1 MHQGQNRIE
10 RLLLSFSINEN
21 KIMYNIYKHT
31 MSAPDMSEPNTCI
44 INSKKVLNELKT
56 IGDAAQRLNK
66 EITLALEQGAG
77 DASESNVAESSNAK
91 DNLVSVVVDAGA
103 GDASESKQSV
113 ATAGINV
120 DESSNA
126 NDNSVAGA
134 GAGINVAESS
144 NTKSDDQS
152 VDVEPA
158 AETRD
163 ISDDTAIDVDGQRYI
178 YGNIMRAFENMKNGK
193 TKNINNLSTEKL
205 DEVYNKL
212 KNAKTTVEV
221 QNILREHNFEIGG
234 KNPTN
239 RFVKRVVGGTRK
251 PRMHKRNKTQR
262 KRSKTIRK
270 KKNRK

>member
-1 MHQGQNRIE
+1 
-10 RLLLSFSINEN
+10 
-21 KIMYNIYKHT
+21 

-44 INSKKVLNELKT
+44 INSKKVLNELIT
-56 IGDAAQRLNK
+56 MGNAAKRLNQ
-66 EITLALEQGAG
+66 EIMRALEQGAG
-77 DASESNVAESSNAK
+77 DAESNVAESS
-91 DNLVSVVVDAGA
+91 VVVGA
-103 GDASESKQSV
+103 GGSSGADESNGKQSV
-113 ATAGINV
+113 
-120 DESSNA
+120 A
-126 NDNSVAGA
+126 NDNSVAETTVVA
-134 GAGINVAESS
+134 GADDASKS
-144 NTKSDDQS
+144 NQS